1 MSSERVTSKATL
13 FPPLVRPEPASKHTA
28 RKRFS
33 QNPIID
39 ALCLFTLRHVKT
51 PIVNPYVTAAIGIAI
66 ITAAMGVFL

>member
-33 QNPIID
+33 QDPIID
-39 ALCLFTLRHVKT
+39 ALRLFTVGHVKT
-51 PIVNPYVTAAIGIAI
+51 SIANPYVMGALVAVFVAAL
-66 ITAAMGVFL
+66 GVLL

>member
-13 FPPLVRPEPASKHTA
+13 FPPLVRPEPASKHAA

-39 ALCLFTLRHVKT
+39 ALCLFTVRHVKP